1 MTFIEKA
8 LMEEMVEAMR
18 TAEEGTGMTNEEL
31 RAENVGLIEEVAKLQ
46 RRLSIRE
53 ELRTRIAQLNTQ
65 LSIARAGLGKV
76 SDQLFQVIDQ
86 RNSYIEDL
94 VAECDHYTAKADA
107 LAIENT
113 HLREALALA
122 DPVTERYR
130 KSWDITSRALG
141 RARQVLRGGVGYE
154 DVDED
159 AGWGS

>member
-1 MTFIEKA
+1 MTFVEKA
-8 LMEEMVEAMR
+8 LMEEMMEAMR

-46 RRLSIRE
+46 KRLSIRE

-65 LSIARAGLGKV
+65 LSIARAGAGE
-76 SDQLFQVIDQ
+76 VIDQ

-94 VAECDHYTAKADA
+94 VAECNHYTAKADT

-141 RARQVLRGGVGYE
+141 RARQVLRGGMGYE